1 MESSKLVGGY
11 VTIWRDRAMGA
22 SIERGVLCCVVLSE
36 CYVTGKSESRRGS
49 SRSYIDAELTLGPST
64 AVPSLRLPSSYAFM
78 ALMVA
83 SKVNV
88 ISPGRDSNDETEPE
102 DH

>member
-1 MESSKLVGGY
+1 MREVIHDIGRQRDGNKHRVES
-11 VTIWRDRAMGA
+11 
-22 SIERGVLCCVVLSE
+22 VVLLSWVIL
-36 CYVTGKSESRRGS
+36 YNRKKWG
-49 SRSYIDAELTLGPST
+49 RSYIDAELTLGPST